1 MKKSKQLLFFII
13 PTGLII
19 LNFIITYFSLNS
31 NAPKYIIEPSFYELY
46 RCETLFQKA
55 LFNTFIKPIII
66 ALPLHTALYIS
77 KIFLSQKIKT
87 RFLNVVFYT
96 VSVVSTMLIGYFLSQ
111 EYTASAF
118 YTLSTSGTPF
128 HNNLLLIYAQ
138 MGIISSF
145 IFWLID
151 CYLYR
156 IKKRLKDGYSAYIKS
171 LIRRTFAIISFIF
184 SIVAAVMIVSF
195 FVSIV
200 NDYQRLDALSST
212 SGSDYLGIAV
222 TFGAIFFT
230 SLIGFSLS
238 CLSVFLFRNK
248 IMRIITA
255 SLICLMLLTLAVIS
269 VRCIM

>member
-19 LNFIITYFSLNS
+19 LNFIITYSSLNS

-46 RCETLFQKA
+46 RYETLFQKA

-96 VSVVSTMLIGYFLSQ
+96 VSVASTVLIGYFYSK

-151 CYLYR
+151 CCTL
-156 IKKRLKDGYSAYIKS
+156 KKQLN
-171 LIRRTFAIISFIF
+171 T
-184 SIVAAVMIVSF
+184 
-195 FVSIV
+195 
-200 NDYQRLDALSST
+200 
-212 SGSDYLGIAV
+212 
-222 TFGAIFFT
+222 
-230 SLIGFSLS
+230 
-238 CLSVFLFRNK
+238 
-248 IMRIITA
+248 
-255 SLICLMLLTLAVIS
+255 
-269 VRCIM
+269 

>member
-151 CYLYR
+151 CYFDKVKAKVGEENYYDS
-156 IKKRLKDGYSAYIKS
+156 IKQI
-171 LIRRTFAIISFIF
+171 IRRFFAIISFLFSALVLVYLVFLLHAIIF
-184 SIVAAVMIVSF
+184 E
-195 FVSIV
+195 
-200 NDYQRLDALSST
+200 NQRLNQFESV
-212 SGSDYLGIAV
+212 SGSERLALMLSGAEMCILTFFGIISSIISSALFKQK
-222 TFGAIFFT
+222 TMKII
-230 SLIGFSLS
+230 SLIIIGLM
-238 CLSVFLFRNK
+238 VFFGV
-248 IMRIITA
+248 IGA
-255 SLICLMLLTLAVIS
+255 SFC
-269 VRCIM
+269 